1 MSNAPY
7 ELTFDGG
14 ILEEMRGRH
23 RLPWSALRARANDPA
38 QRHMMIAQ
46 AAYFRAERRGFE
58 SGHELE
64 DWLGAEA
71 ELERRLRPKRDGAAS
86 SPRH

>member
-1 MSNAPY
+1 MTNSPFEPAF
-7 ELTFDGG
+7 EGTER

-23 RLPWSALRARANDPA
+23 RHPWSALRARANDPA
-38 QRHMMIAQ
+38 QRHTMIAQ

-58 SGHELE
+58 PGHELE

-71 ELERRLRPKRDGAAS
+71 ELGPAS
-86 SPRH
+86 TEAHSGS